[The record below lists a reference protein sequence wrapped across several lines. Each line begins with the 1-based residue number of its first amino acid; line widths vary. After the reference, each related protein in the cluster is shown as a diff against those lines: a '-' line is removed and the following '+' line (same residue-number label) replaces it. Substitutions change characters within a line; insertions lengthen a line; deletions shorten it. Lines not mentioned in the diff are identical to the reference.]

1 MILKLNSPCSLNM
14 GEDLEFIDNFYKGK
28 KVTSNFLNFRPLFK
42 GVKTGKY
49 YLLICTVRDYSFL
62 GVELNFEDGF
72 KIITPDHYKLK
83 NYNYYKVDKNL
94 PFVEEILTNWR
105 KSDPLVHM
113 GSYTHSKISKIK
125 GYSYAYEYNGK
136 FY

>member
-1 MILKLNSPCSLNM
+1 MKDYKDGIT
-14 GEDLEFIDNFYKGK
+14 NFSKSIYSGRK
-28 KVTSNFLNFRPLFK
+28 KHDAF
-42 GVKTGKY
+42 
-49 YLLICTVRDYSFL
+49 YSRGL
-62 GVELNFEDGF
+62 CN
-72 KIITPDHYKLK
+72 YKLK
-83 NYNYYKVDKNL
+83 NYNYYKVDRGL

-113 GSYTHSKISKIK
+113 GYRTHNKISKIN